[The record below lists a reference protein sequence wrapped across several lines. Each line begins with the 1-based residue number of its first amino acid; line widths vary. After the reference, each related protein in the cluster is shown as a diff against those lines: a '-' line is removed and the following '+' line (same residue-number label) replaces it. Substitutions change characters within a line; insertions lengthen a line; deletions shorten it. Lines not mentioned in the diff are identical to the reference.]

1 MMGLLDEG
9 ADGHLFSGQNH
20 GNFYTDL
27 EPYNKFHIL
36 I

>member
-1 MMGLLDEG
+1 MMGLLGEG
-9 ADGHLFSGQNH
+9 ADGHLLSGQNH

-27 EPYNKFHIL
+27 EPHNKFYIL